1 MNSNYTNINEVYP
14 TTTPTQETHSPN
26 TSQMYQPQY
35 QNQNSNMNCQYQ
47 STMNIPQPQYQTSY
61 PNGIAPPNGSIIVN
75 PMPVPMVS
83 TVPVYAYPPPMV
95 CMRCGGTGYDIYG
108 KRCLCIGGKL
118 SNKELLGMG
127 LLGLGYGYRPYYR
140 GYW

>member
-1 MNSNYTNINEVYP
+1 MNV
-14 TTTPTQETHSPN
+14 
-26 TSQMYQPQY
+26 
-35 QNQNSNMNCQYQ
+35 
-47 STMNIPQPQYQTSY
+47 PQPQYQTSY